1 MSKIKF
7 VAGSS
12 GTGTFTIEVPNSNT
26 DRTLILP
33 DATGTLAA
41 LGSGAD
47 LPRIVAV
54 GRRTT
59 TQNGISTSWD
69 TSSAIGYKIPSS
81 PTTIL
86 YDSQILDTYNQFDPT
101 TGIFTVDAATVGWYE
116 VRFHWQGNS
125 LLRPEG
131 TDASKTAEARAFAGI
146 YKNDT
151 SLQGRGDFL
160 EDEQG
165 TSAGN
170 EDETRFG
177 LDCSAIV
184 DLTTS
189 GDNVRVK
196 CAYYTSS
203 AAKQAESGT
212 SITITRLTDSS

>member
-1 MSKIKF
+1 MSKIKI
-7 VAGSS
+7 VANSS
-12 GTGTFTIEVPNSNT
+12 GTGTFTIQVPDSNT
-26 DRTLILP
+26 NRTITLP
-33 DATGTLAA
+33 DETGTLASA
-41 LGSGAD
+41 GGSAD
-47 LPRIVAV
+47 LPKMVVV

-59 TQNGISTSWD
+59 TQNDISTAW
-69 TSSAIGYKIPSS
+69 TISSGTYYKTPTS

-184 DLTTS
+184 DLTTA

-196 CAYYTSS
+196 CAM
-203 AAKQAESGT
+203 
-212 SITITRLTDSS
+212 